1 LPTDEQA
8 RAAAREILSQPE
20 FARWERGLD
29 GWLALLEDLVGR
41 IPAWLIDGLAG
52 LQDLAGSVFSWI
64 GGGLARLLGFF
75 GVFGDVSGAVGWTAV
90 LLLVVVTIVLVWRTR
105 SLWQRR
111 RRRASGAATR
121 PARRHADALRE
132 ARSLARAG
140 RFLEAAH
147 RVQLATLALLIEL
160 DWLELARSD
169 PNRTLRRRIA
179 VSGLPERE
187 RAQLI
192 ALIDRLEALW
202 FSEPRDDP
210 RLFEDWLAL
219 DERIVSLAGARRS

>member
-1 LPTDEQA
+1 MPTDEQA
-8 RAAAREILSQPE
+8 RAAAREILAQPA

-29 GWLALLEDLVGR
+29 GWLTLLEGLVER
-41 IPAWLIDGLAG
+41 IPAWLIDGLIG
-52 LQDLAGSVFSWI
+52 LQDVLGGLFSWI
-64 GGGLARLLGFF
+64 GAGLARLLGLF
-75 GVFGDVSGAVGWTAV
+75 GVFGDVSGAVGWTAALLLLAATVV
-90 LLLVVVTIVLVWRTR
+90 LLWRTR
-105 SLWQRR
+105 ALWQRR
-111 RRRASGAATR
+111 PRGTQAGMR
-121 PARRHADALRE
+121 PGRRHADALRE

-169 PNRTLRRRIA
+169 PNRTLRRRIS

-187 RAQLI
+187 RGQLI

-202 FSEPRDDP
+202 FAEPRDDP
-210 RLFEDWLAL
+210 QLFEDWLVL
-219 DERIVSLAGARRS
+219 DERIVSLAGARRP